1 MEEEPTLWDKFKNGA
16 GEYLF
21 GPVAEIY
28 SLMPDSL
35 LYGSLFIYVL
45 TQNMSYGVFSLFIFE
60 MSLIHRLISWLFDEV
75 VGPSRPIT
83 NPRCR
88 AGYKLP
94 QYAYERMFSRDQYPA
109 FSIFSISSI
118 ATYMGLS
125 INEFTDTMVE
135 MGPNWEKRV
144 IVAYTFMAFMFI
156 AFLSMRAF
164 YCGDQLG
171 EIIVAVFLALIVG
184 FLLFQLHR
192 TLFGIESVNFL
203 GLPYLV
209 RKDEKGKNIYVCA
222 AEPVR

>member
-1 MEEEPTLWDKFKNGA
+1 MEQPTLWDKIKNGT

-35 LYGSLFIYVL
+35 LYGSLFIYIL
-45 TQNMSYGVFSLFIFE
+45 TQNMPYGVFSLFIFE
-60 MSLIHRLISWLFDEV
+60 MSLLHWGISSLFSEID
-75 VGPSRPIT
+75 GPSRPIT

-88 AGYKLP
+88 AGFKIP
-94 QYAYERMFSRDQYPA
+94 QYAFERMMARDQYPA

-125 INEFTDTMVE
+125 INEFTETMVE
-135 MGPNWEKRV
+135 MGPNWEKRI
-144 IVAYTFMAFMFI
+144 IVAYTFIVFMFL

-171 EIIVAVFLALIVG
+171 EIMVAVFLAVIVG
-184 FLLFQLHR
+184 FMLFHFHR
-192 TLFGIESVNFL
+192 KVFGIESVNFL
-203 GLPYLV
+203 GLPYLIK
-209 RKDEKGKNIYVCA
+209 KDEKGKPVYVCA
-222 AEPVR
+222 AEPIE

>member
-1 MEEEPTLWDKFKNGA
+1 MDEPTLWDKLKSGT

-35 LYGSLFIYVL
+35 LYGSLFLYIL
-45 TQNMSYGVFSLFIFE
+45 TQNMPYGVFSLFIFE
-60 MSLIHRLISWLFDEV
+60 ISLIHRLISWMFSES
-75 VGPSRPIT
+75 VGASRPVT

-88 AGYKLP
+88 AGFKIP
-94 QYAYERMFSRDQYPA
+94 QYAYERMISRDQYPA

-135 MGPNWEKRV
+135 MGPDWQKRI
-144 IVAYTFMAFMFI
+144 IVAYTFIAFMCI
-156 AFLSMRAF
+156 AFLSMRVF

-171 EIIVAVFLALIVG
+171 EIMVAVFLAIMVG
-184 FLLFQLHR
+184 FLLFHLHK
-192 TLFGIESVNFL
+192 TLFGLESVNFL

-209 RKDEKGKNIYVCA
+209 KKDEKGKNIYVCA
-222 AEPVR
+222 AEPVQ